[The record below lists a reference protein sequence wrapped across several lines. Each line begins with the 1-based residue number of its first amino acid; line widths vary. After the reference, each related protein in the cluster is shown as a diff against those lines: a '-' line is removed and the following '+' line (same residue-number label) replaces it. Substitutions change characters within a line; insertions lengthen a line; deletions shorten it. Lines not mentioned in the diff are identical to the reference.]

1 MLFGRNCTAKITL
14 RRLYAG
20 REGQIFGV
28 LSIAQI
34 V

>member
-1 MLFGRNCTAKITL
+1 MLYGKNCTAKNIL